1 MSNRI
6 TRKDLES
13 LVNELNEAKGFDP
26 KSVQYNT
33 VGAYQL
39 DYAYGGVKLVKIASP
54 SGGQTNVSTGGYG
67 TKKELYIFLRGMTAS
82 TN

>member
-6 TRKDLES
+6 TQKDLES

-26 KSVQYNT
+26 RDVYYNT

-39 DYAYGGVKLVKIASP
+39 DYAYGGVKLVKITST
-54 SGGQTNVSTGGYG
+54 GGSQTNVSTGGYG
-67 TKKELYIFLRGMTAS
+67 TKKELYIFLRGMRAQ